1 MVYIKIAD
9 LKIKIEN
16 KYDYV
21 CWLCKDYIIDEC
33 EDFDLSVSVSE
44 KEIDDEISVAEV
56 SVSRGYAEGVC
67 VYRNICYQ
75 LPTKFNSYLLHS
87 ALIEYDGRGY
97 AFAAKSGTGK
107 STHIALW
114 QKVFGE
120 DKVRIINGDKPIVRF
135 INGEF
140 IAYGTPWCG
149 KEGLAVNDSVPL
161 RALCFIERSPTN
173 SIERIPASDAVLRV
187 FHQILTPRD
196 AETVDA
202 LFPLLDETLK
212 RVPCYLL
219 KCNMNSEAAVVAYNG
234 MNNKN

>member
-1 MVYIKIAD
+1 MLYIKIAD

-16 KYDYV
+16 KYEYV
-21 CWLCKDYIIDEC
+21 RWLCKDYIIDEC
-33 EDFDLSVSVSE
+33 EDYDLFVSVSD
-44 KEIDDEISVAEV
+44 KEIDEEIAIAETE
-56 SVSRGYAEGVC
+56 VSRGYAEGVC
-67 VYRNICYQ
+67 VYRSICYR

-87 ALIEYDGRGY
+87 ALIEYEGRGY

-120 DKVRIINGDKPIVRF
+120 KVRIINGDKPILRY
-135 INGEF
+135 IDGEF
-140 IAYGTPWCG
+140 LAYGTPWCG

-173 SIERIPASDAVLRV
+173 SIEPIPAEDAVLRV
-187 FHQILTPRD
+187 FQQVLTPRD

-202 LFPLLDETLK
+202 LFGLLDLTL
-212 RVPCYLL
+212 RLVPCYLL
-219 KCNMNSEAAVVAYNG
+219 KCNMEDEAAIVAYNG
-234 MNNKN
+234 MNK